1 MLTKEDLTK
10 RAEEQAE
17 KFFVK
22 KKKRNGEVIY
32 TRDGHPK
39 WDENKSLSSSQ
50 LRKFFGEFKRIKIKL
65 DNLLKNNKNEDQKEI
80 FKKVIPQIMLQAA
93 QVNYAA
99 GRQKVPEAF
108 RKFIE
113 DELNKID
120 ENSPDS
126 FYDFMVYFEAVVGY
140 YYYLAKKG
148 GIKRQ

>member
-10 RAEEQAE
+10 RAEEQAR

-22 KKKRNGEVIY
+22 KRGS
-32 TRDGHPK
+32 DSQLK
-39 WDENKSLSSSQ
+39 WDEKRSLSSSQ

-65 DNLLKNNKNEDQKEI
+65 DNLIKNNKHKDKKEI
-80 FKKVIPQIMLQAA
+80 FKEVIPQIMLQAA
-93 QVNYAA
+93 QVNYAS

-120 ENSPDS
+120 ENSPES

-140 YYYLAKKG
+140 YYYWAQKG
-148 GIKRQ
+148 GITRQ